1 MPLSESDVQ
10 RLREEHHM
18 TGILL
23 GTLPQ
28 LSQQNVFL
36 GLPLQL
42 LPEEVH
48 LLMKYGL
55 SMLDILSVLTAA

>member
-1 MPLSESDVQ
+1 MCPTCLDAQTLRVQ
-10 RLREEHHM
+10 HHICGSLM
-18 TGILL
+18 

-42 LPEEVH
+42 LPEEVV
-48 LLMKYGL
+48 LL
-55 SMLDILSVLTAA
+55 LTKREL